1 MERAKPISDVTTKR
15 SRVFF
20 KSLKQ
25 SAYPRRE
32 ETREREGP
40 GKRKETRRE
49 YYFKGEH
56 SMRLISP
63 SRRMDNDNVSTARG
77 EKMGRIFERGKK
89 YDAKV
94 SANTTLPRR
103 YNKNVFFSFLCLP
116 SSAKSGSRGFGFFG
130 GSDGETRGRARRFG
144 GRGRRRR
151 GAPLRGYPAA
161 GSSRDRGLVGVQ

>member
-1 MERAKPISDVTTKR
+1 
-15 SRVFF
+15 
-20 KSLKQ
+20 
-25 SAYPRRE
+25 
-32 ETREREGP
+32 
-40 GKRKETRRE
+40 
-49 YYFKGEH
+49 
-56 SMRLISP
+56 MRLISP

-77 EKMGRIFERGKK
+77 EKMGRIFERGEK

-103 YNKNVFFSFLCLP
+103 YNKNVFFSFLFLP

>member
-20 KSLKQ
+20 KSLKH
-25 SAYPRRE
+25 SAYARRE

-40 GKRKETRRE
+40 RKRKETRRE

-77 EKMGRIFERGKK
+77 EKMGRIFERGEK

>member
-25 SAYPRRE
+25 SAYARRE

-103 YNKNVFFSFLCLP
+103 YNKNVFSL
-116 SSAKSGSRGFGFFG
+116 FF
-130 GSDGETRGRARRFG
+130 FY
-144 GRGRRRR
+144 RRRR
-151 GAPLRGYPAA
+151 RVVRADLDFSAEAMARRADARVGLADADGGGAALLFA
-161 GSSRDRGLVGVQ
+161 GTPPLVGVAIEVW